1 MKDEIFGNA
10 RAGIAFNTEA
20 LEKILKDEMGDFSM
34 NDIKYPRCLDEIIW
48 RSALNTSNKESVM
61 YCK

>member
-20 LEKILKDEMGDFSM
+20 LEKILKDEMGDCSM
-34 NDIKYPRCLDEIIW
+34 NDIKYPRCVDEITW
-48 RSALNTSNKESVM
+48 RSALNASKKEIVI